1 MKYCIDDEER
11 EVTIIT
17 MGKNDTVDDLIAAFE
32 GREEYKVIVMSNPY
46 LEGEYDDIP
55 DEYSNDDDE
64 HSRIKEIADSDVGE
78 HTNQPGQAGDN
89 FDVDMIN
96 RNNEILDCDDESEN
110 PDHTV
115 WTVEVEAI
123 KKVFATKE
131 DSQKYIDNLISMMNK
146 ENMFKVKKLDVNPNK
161 MWGDE
166 MDDRTDDPIGLF
178 EEEAGITR
186 LRRSIAHRW
195 DMSDW
200 KSKEGEKG
208 NVDTRGC
215 A

>member
-1 MKYCIDDEER
+1 MKYVIDDEER

-32 GREEYKVIVMSNPY
+32 GREEYKVIVMDNPY

-64 HSRIKEIADSDVGE
+64 HSRIKEIADSDVEE
-78 HTNQPGQAGDN
+78 HT
-89 FDVDMIN
+89 
-96 RNNEILDCDDESEN
+96 EILDHDDESEN

-123 KKVFATKE
+123 RKVFATKE
-131 DSQKYIDNLISMMNK
+131 DAQKYIDNLISMMNK
-146 ENMFKVKKLDVNPNK
+146 ERMFKVKKLDVNPNK
-161 MWGDE
+161 MWEDE

>member
-46 LEGEYDDIP
+46 LEGEYNDIP
-55 DEYSNDDDE
+55 DEYSNDDE
-64 HSRIKEIADSDVGE
+64 HSRIKEIEDSDVEE
-78 HTNQPGQAGDN
+78 HT
-89 FDVDMIN
+89 
-96 RNNEILDCDDESEN
+96 EILDCDDESEN

-123 KKVFATKE
+123 RKVFATKE
-131 DSQKYIDNLISMMNK
+131 DAQKYIDNLISMMNK
-146 ENMFKVKKLDVNPNK
+146 ERMFKVKKLDVNPNK
-161 MWGDE
+161 MWEDE

>member
-32 GREEYKVIVMSNPY
+32 GREEYKVIVMDNPY
-46 LEGEYDDIP
+46 LEGEYNDIP
-55 DEYSNDDDE
+55 DEYSNNK
-64 HSRIKEIADSDVGE
+64 SGE
-78 HTNQPGQAGDN
+78 AGDD
-89 FDVDMIN
+89 FDQDMID
-96 RNNEILDCDDESEN
+96 RNNAFLDRDDESEN

-131 DSQKYIDNLISMMNK
+131 DAQKYIDNLISMMNK

-161 MWGDE
+161 MWENE

>member
-1 MKYCIDDEER
+1 MKYVIDDEER

-32 GREEYKVIVMSNPY
+32 GREEYKVIVMDNPY

-64 HSRIKEIADSDVGE
+64 HSRIKEIADSDVEE
-78 HTNQPGQAGDN
+78 HT
-89 FDVDMIN
+89 
-96 RNNEILDCDDESEN
+96 EILDCDDESEN

-131 DSQKYIDNLISMMNK
+131 DAQKYIDNLISMMNK
-146 ENMFKVKKLDVNPNK
+146 ERMFKVKKLDVNPNK

-166 MDDRTDDPIGLF
+166 IDDRTDDPIGLF

>member
-1 MKYCIDDEER
+1 MKYVIDDEER

-32 GREEYKVIVMSNPY
+32 GREEYKVIVIDNPY
-46 LEGEYDDIP
+46 LEGEYNDIP
-55 DEYSNDDDE
+55 DEYSNDDDDE
-64 HSRIKEIADSDVGE
+64 HSRIKEIADSDVEE
-78 HTNQPGQAGDN
+78 HT
-89 FDVDMIN
+89 
-96 RNNEILDCDDESEN
+96 EILDCDDESEN

-123 KKVFATKE
+123 RKVFATKE
-131 DSQKYIDNLISMMNK
+131 DAQKYIDNLISMMNK
-146 ENMFKVKKLDVNPNK
+146 ERMFKVKKLDVNPNK

-166 MDDRTDDPIGLF
+166 IDDRTDDPIGLF

>member
-1 MKYCIDDEER
+1 MKYVIDDEER

-32 GREEYKVIVMSNPY
+32 GREEYKVIVVDNPY
-46 LEGEYDDIP
+46 LEGKYNNIS
-55 DEYSNDDDE
+55 DEYSDDDE
-64 HSRIKEIADSDVGE
+64 HSRIKEIADSDVEE
-78 HTNQPGQAGDN
+78 HT
-89 FDVDMIN
+89 
-96 RNNEILDCDDESEN
+96 EILDYDDESEN

-115 WTVEVEAI
+115 WEVEVKEYAVFGTEEEA
-123 KKVFATKE
+123 
-131 DSQKYIDNLISMMNK
+131 QKYADKMNK
-146 ENMFKVKKLDVNPNK
+146 ENLFKAKKLDVNPNK
-161 MWGDE
+161 MWEDE

-178 EEEAGITR
+178 EAEAQR

>member
-1 MKYCIDDEER
+1 MKYVIDDEER

-32 GREEYKVIVMSNPY
+32 GREEYKVIVMNNPY
-46 LEGEYDDIP
+46 LAGEYDDIP
-55 DEYSNDDDE
+55 DEYSNDDE
-64 HSRIKEIADSDVGE
+64 HSRIKEIADSDVEE
-78 HTNQPGQAGDN
+78 HT
-89 FDVDMIN
+89 
-96 RNNEILDCDDESEN
+96 EILDCDDESEN

-131 DSQKYIDNLISMMNK
+131 DAQKYIDNLISMMNK

-166 MDDRTDDPIGLF
+166 IDDRTDDPIGLF

>member
-1 MKYCIDDEER
+1 MKYVIDDEER

-32 GREEYKVIVMSNPY
+32 GREEYKVIVIDNPY
-46 LEGEYDDIP
+46 LEGKYDDIS
-55 DEYSNDDDE
+55 DEYSNDDDDE
-64 HSRIKEIADSDVGE
+64 HSRIKEIADSDVEE
-78 HTNQPGQAGDN
+78 HT
-89 FDVDMIN
+89 
-96 RNNEILDCDDESEN
+96 EILDCDDESEN

-131 DSQKYIDNLISMMNK
+131 DAQKYIDNLISMMNK
-146 ENMFKVKKLDVNPNK
+146 ERMFKVKKLDVNPNK
-161 MWGDE
+161 MWEDE

>member
-1 MKYCIDDEER
+1 MKYVIDDEER

-32 GREEYKVIVMSNPY
+32 GREEYKVIVIDNPY
-46 LEGEYDDIP
+46 LAGEYDDIP

-64 HSRIKEIADSDVGE
+64 HSRIKEIADSDVEE
-78 HTNQPGQAGDN
+78 HT
-89 FDVDMIN
+89 
-96 RNNEILDCDDESEN
+96 EILDCDDESEN

-123 KKVFATKE
+123 RKVFATKE
-131 DSQKYIDNLISMMNK
+131 DAQKYIDNLISMMNK
-146 ENMFKVKKLDVNPNK
+146 ERMFKVKKLDVNPNK

-166 MDDRTDDPIGLF
+166 IDDRTDDPIGLF

>member
-46 LEGEYDDIP
+46 LEGEYDNIP
-55 DEYSNDDDE
+55 DEYSNDDDDE
-64 HSRIKEIADSDVGE
+64 HSRIKEIADSDVEE
-78 HTNQPGQAGDN
+78 HT
-89 FDVDMIN
+89 
-96 RNNEILDCDDESEN
+96 EILDCDDESEN

-123 KKVFATKE
+123 RKVFATKE
-131 DSQKYIDNLISMMNK
+131 DAQKYIDNLISMMNK
-146 ENMFKVKKLDVNPNK
+146 ERMFKVKKLDVNPNK
-161 MWGDE
+161 MWEDE

>member
-1 MKYCIDDEER
+1 MKYCIDDEQR

-46 LEGEYDDIP
+46 LEGEYNDIP
-55 DEYSNDDDE
+55 DEYSNDDDDE
-64 HSRIKEIADSDVGE
+64 HSRIKEIADSDVEE
-78 HTNQPGQAGDN
+78 HT
-89 FDVDMIN
+89 
-96 RNNEILDCDDESEN
+96 EILDCDDESEN

-123 KKVFATKE
+123 RKVFATKE
-131 DSQKYIDNLISMMNK
+131 DAQKYIDNLISMMNK
-146 ENMFKVKKLDVNPNK
+146 ENVFKVKKLDVNPNK
-161 MWGDE
+161 MWEDE

>member
-1 MKYCIDDEER
+1 MKYVIDDEER

-32 GREEYKVIVMSNPY
+32 GREEYKVIVMDNPY
-46 LEGEYDDIP
+46 LEGEYNDIP
-55 DEYSNDDDE
+55 DEYSDDDE
-64 HSRIKEIADSDVGE
+64 HSRIKEIADSDVEE
-78 HTNQPGQAGDN
+78 HT
-89 FDVDMIN
+89 
-96 RNNEILDCDDESEN
+96 EILDCDDESEN

-115 WTVEVEAI
+115 WIVEVEAI

-131 DSQKYIDNLISMMNK
+131 DAQKYIDNLISIMNK
-146 ENMFKVKKLDVNPNK
+146 ERMFKVKKLDVNPNK
-161 MWGDE
+161 MWEDE

>member
-1 MKYCIDDEER
+1 MKYVIDDEER

-32 GREEYKVIVMSNPY
+32 GREEYKVIVMDNPY

-55 DEYSNDDDE
+55 DEYSNDDDDE
-64 HSRIKEIADSDVGE
+64 HSRIKEIADSDVEE
-78 HTNQPGQAGDN
+78 HT
-89 FDVDMIN
+89 
-96 RNNEILDCDDESEN
+96 EILDCDDESEN

-131 DSQKYIDNLISMMNK
+131 DAQKYIDNLISMMNK
-146 ENMFKVKKLDVNPNK
+146 ERMFKVKKLDVNPNK

-166 MDDRTDDPIGLF
+166 IDDRTDDPIGLF

>member
-32 GREEYKVIVMSNPY
+32 GREEYKVIVIDNPY

-64 HSRIKEIADSDVGE
+64 HSRIKEIADSDVEE
-78 HTNQPGQAGDN
+78 HT
-89 FDVDMIN
+89 
-96 RNNEILDCDDESEN
+96 EILDYDDESEN

-131 DSQKYIDNLISMMNK
+131 DAQKYIDNLISMMNK
-146 ENMFKVKKLDVNPNK
+146 ERMFKVKKLDVNPNK
-161 MWGDE
+161 MWEDE

>member
-1 MKYCIDDEER
+1 MKYVIDDEER

-32 GREEYKVIVMSNPY
+32 GREEYKVIVMDNPY
-46 LEGEYDDIP
+46 LEGEYNDIP
-55 DEYSNDDDE
+55 DEYSNDDDDE
-64 HSRIKEIADSDVGE
+64 HSRIKEIADSDVEE
-78 HTNQPGQAGDN
+78 HT
-89 FDVDMIN
+89 
-96 RNNEILDCDDESEN
+96 EILDRDDESEN

-131 DSQKYIDNLISMMNK
+131 DAQKYIDNLISMMNK
-146 ENMFKVKKLDVNPNK
+146 ENVFKVKKLDVNPNK
-161 MWGDE
+161 MWENE

-178 EEEAGITR
+178 EEEAQK
-186 LRRSIAHRW
+186 LRKSIAHRW

>member
-1 MKYCIDDEER
+1 MKYVIDDEER

-32 GREEYKVIVMSNPY
+32 GREEYKVIVMDNPY
-46 LEGEYDDIP
+46 LEGEYNDIP
-55 DEYSNDDDE
+55 DEYSNDDDDA
-64 HSRIKEIADSDVGE
+64 HSRIKEIADSDVEE
-78 HTNQPGQAGDN
+78 HT
-89 FDVDMIN
+89 
-96 RNNEILDCDDESEN
+96 EILDCDDESEN

-131 DSQKYIDNLISMMNK
+131 DAQKYIDNLISMMNK
-146 ENMFKVKKLDVNPNK
+146 ERMFKVKKLDVNPNK
-161 MWGDE
+161 MWEDE

>member
-1 MKYCIDDEER
+1 MKYVIDDEER

-17 MGKNDTVDDLIAAFE
+17 MGKNATVDDLIAAFE
-32 GREEYKVIVMSNPY
+32 GREEYKVIVIDNPY
-46 LEGEYDDIP
+46 LAGEYDDIP

-64 HSRIKEIADSDVGE
+64 HSRIKEIADSDVEE
-78 HTNQPGQAGDN
+78 HT
-89 FDVDMIN
+89 
-96 RNNEILDCDDESEN
+96 EILDCDDESEN

-131 DSQKYIDNLISMMNK
+131 DAQKYIDNLISMMNK
-146 ENMFKVKKLDVNPNK
+146 ERMFKVKKLDVNPNK
-161 MWGDE
+161 MWEDE
-166 MDDRTDDPIGLF
+166 IDDRTDDPIGLF

>member
-1 MKYCIDDEER
+1 MKYVIDDEER

-32 GREEYKVIVMSNPY
+32 GREEYKVIVMDNPY
-46 LEGEYDDIP
+46 LEGEYNDIP
-55 DEYSNDDDE
+55 DEYSNDDE
-64 HSRIKEIADSDVGE
+64 HSRIKEIADSDVEE
-78 HTNQPGQAGDN
+78 HT
-89 FDVDMIN
+89 
-96 RNNEILDCDDESEN
+96 EILDCDDESEN

-131 DSQKYIDNLISMMNK
+131 DAQKYIDNLISMMNK
-146 ENMFKVKKLDVNPNK
+146 ERMFKVKKLDVNPNK

-166 MDDRTDDPIGLF
+166 IDDRTDDPIGLF

>member
-1 MKYCIDDEER
+1 MKYVIDDEER

-32 GREEYKVIVMSNPY
+32 GREEYKVIVIDNPY

-55 DEYSNDDDE
+55 DEYSNDDE
-64 HSRIKEIADSDVGE
+64 HSRIKEIADSDVEE
-78 HTNQPGQAGDN
+78 HT
-89 FDVDMIN
+89 
-96 RNNEILDCDDESEN
+96 EILDRDDESEN

-123 KKVFATKE
+123 RKVFATKE
-131 DSQKYIDNLISMMNK
+131 DAQKYIDNLISMMNK
-146 ENMFKVKKLDVNPNK
+146 ENVFKVKKLDVNPNK